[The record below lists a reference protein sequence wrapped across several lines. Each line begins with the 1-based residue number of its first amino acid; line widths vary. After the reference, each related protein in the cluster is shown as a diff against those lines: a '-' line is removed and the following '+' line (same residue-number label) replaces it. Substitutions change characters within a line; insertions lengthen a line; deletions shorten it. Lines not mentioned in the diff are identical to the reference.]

1 MSGASRRAPARDLA
15 LVAGGLVLVVGL
27 AWGYLLL
34 GAGVPMD
41 PMAMAMGSMSMAM
54 GWSAG
59 YAALLFAM
67 WAVMM
72 VAMMFPAAAPM
83 VLTFAAM
90 DRRRRGR
97 EAAPSTTS
105 LFVLGYA
112 LVWTSFAALAVGFQ
126 YALSQAALL
135 SPSMATT
142 NRAVAGA
149 ILVGAGIYQWT
160 PLKQACLRW
169 CRSPL
174 DFLLRNWRPG
184 REGALRLGLLHGVY
198 CLGCCWAAM
207 LLLFVGGVMNLAW
220 VAGLTLFVLVEKTA
234 PSGGWLS
241 RLAGTALALWGLAIL
256 LIPRG

>member
-1 MSGASRRAPARDLA
+1 MGGGEQRAPVGAVAAAAGA
-15 LVAGGLVLVVGL
+15 LVVVVGL

-41 PMAMAMGSMSMAM
+41 QMGMPMGSMAMA
-54 GWSAG
+54 WSAG

-83 VLTFAAM
+83 VLTFAAV
-90 DRRRRGR
+90 DRRRRRQGGAPGT
-97 EAAPSTTS
+97 AAA
-105 LFVLGYA
+105 FVLGYA
-112 LVWTSFAALAVGFQ
+112 LVWTSFAAAAVGLQ
-126 YALSQAALL
+126 YILSQAALL
-135 SPSMATT
+135 SPTMATT
-142 NRAVAGA
+142 SRAVSGA

-184 REGALRLGLLHGVY
+184 REGALRLGLLHGAY

-207 LLLFVGGVMNLAW
+207 LLLFVGGVMNLVW
-220 VAGLTLFVLVEKTA
+220 VAGLTLFVVAEKTLPA
-234 PSGGWLS
+234 GGWLS
-241 RLAGTALALWGLAIL
+241 RLAGAALMLWGLDVL
-256 LIPRG
+256 LI